1 MRFVAQLAATVL
13 IAVSQASAAAAAKS
27 FEEIVNAPVVYSLP
41 GMDRAKAITNRKYTS
56 VADENLLLDVY
67 VPAGLQASERRPVVM
82 FIHGGAGSESRAKD
96 WGIYRSSG
104 RLAAAAGF
112 IGVTFNHRLGF
123 PNPELE
129 NSANDVSAAIDYV
142 RQNAASFNA
151 DSERMCLSA
160 YSAGG
165 PLLTLGYQTGRPYVR
180 CMLAF
185 YAFLD
190 IQQSQLHREHEPLER
205 VRRFSAIE
213 HLSEERARSLPMFI
227 ARAGLDE
234 IPTMN
239 DSIDRFIARSLA
251 ANVNVTVM
259 NHPTGVHTFDNQ
271 NDDER
276 SREILAAAIAFLR
289 EHLDRTR

>member
-1 MRFVAQLAATVL
+1 MRFFPRLVAIAL
-13 IAVSQASAAAAAKS
+13 ITLSLPPSANTKS
-27 FEEIVNAPVVYSLP
+27 FEEIVNAPIVYSLP
-41 GMDRAKAITNRKYTS
+41 GMDRVKTITNRKYTA

-67 VPAGLQASERRPVVM
+67 VPAGLNANERRPVVM
-82 FIHGGAGSESRAKD
+82 FIHGGAGSANRAKD
-96 WGIYRSSG
+96 WGIYRSWG

-123 PNPELE
+123 PDPELD
-129 NSANDVSAAIDYV
+129 NSANDVRAAIDYV
-142 RQNAASFNA
+142 RQNAVSFNA
-151 DSERMCLSA
+151 DADRMCLSA

-165 PLLTLGYQTGRPYVR
+165 PMLTLAYESSRPYVR
-180 CMLAF
+180 CLLAF

-190 IQQSQLHREHEPLER
+190 IQQSQLHRDHESAER
-205 VRRFSAIE
+205 IRKFSVVE
-213 HLSEERARSLPMFI
+213 HLNEERARSLPMFV

-239 DSIDRFIARSLA
+239 DSIDRFITRAIA
-251 ANVNVTVM
+251 ANANVIVM

-276 SREILAAAIAFLR
+276 SREILAAAIAFMR
-289 EHLDRTR
+289 EHLGLE